1 MAKIAY
7 GLMVAAMVFGGS
19 VRAADAVWT
28 ATPMSVNGDTIRKDG
43 ELVYAVAG
51 GQPDGNTVGEI
62 TVNGVTFKTI
72 FSLSNYPSGSY
83 KLPFS
88 VDPTIPYEI
97 TNLGDQGVSDPGY
110 AQLLGKGFRNESET
124 AMGDYTFTFNG
135 LEEGEKYLVQIICH
149 RNNSPAYS
157 VTVPEDGPSIRIG
170 GSGWTYGG
178 SFVQEFTA
186 EGESHSVTLRYAT
199 TDGGRKAIFNA
210 FQVRKLSGIV
220 TSPNVQSVSSSV
232 SGTTATI
239 SLSGVSIG
247 TDAEAKPAASYAV
260 SYLLDDAEVE
270 QPVEADLTAEDY
282 SFQISDLEDE
292 MMHVCKVIVANDAGL
307 ATTNE
312 TSFLVNSLAPVFVPG
327 WIGEPV
333 DKDGIAIRK
342 DGTPVWAW
350 CGRDQTGLTSQ
361 EKDFPEEIE
370 VNGVTFNALW
380 SLGNHSSKFTVPFSM
395 SPGMNMDASAGSLGG
410 EVDSAVTDAGLREM
424 LNFGWWNNNNGAYAF
439 TLDGLTAGE
448 MYLVQLVFRNGDS
461 AQSIIAPDE
470 TTQSKQG
477 GAGWTYG
484 GTLVGKFKAEDQTH
498 SFTITFSG
506 GDTKARLNAIQVR
519 QLSKNGRYVV
529 TPVVGALSVS
539 TTSSSA
545 KIGFPNIAL
554 GTDDD
559 GFVAKSFTVAYR
571 LNGADPVNVP
581 ETFSGSAASFDINDL
596 AYGAYTCEVTITTD
610 KGTVATQSVAFDI
623 ERDLPYDFGW
633 TAVPMDVNG
642 DVICNDGKVVFAYAG
657 VSNSTVNGV
666 FFKGVRDNPAGH
678 NMPEVELFYGHCFWE
693 NPDTN
698 ADPAPAAVTNEEYAN
713 LLSHSFWAQ
722 SGDQTVVL
730 KNLTVGQTYLFQL
743 VSRSDLNYRQGKIY
757 APGSNTVCTVPSG
770 DGFPY
775 GSSLVYVFT
784 ADEESKTLVFNL
796 DNAAHVNVVQLRKV
810 KAPQPRPVMCGTV
823 IIYR

>member
-28 ATPMSVNGDTIRKDG
+28 ATPMSASGDTIRKDG

-51 GQPDGNTVGEI
+51 GQPDGNSVGEI
-62 TVNGVTFKTI
+62 TVNGVPFTTI
-72 FSLSNYPSGSY
+72 RSFNDYPTSIY
-83 KLPFS
+83 TLPFS
-88 VDPTIPYEI
+88 VSPQIPYERYD
-97 TNLGDQGVSDPGY
+97 LGDQGVSDPDY
-110 AQLLGKGFRNESET
+110 KWMMKNGFRDQRT
-124 AMGDYTFTFNG
+124 LPADYTFTLNG
-135 LEEGEKYLVQIICH
+135 LEAGETYLVQIVAH
-149 RNNSPAYS
+149 RNTDGGYKI
-157 VTVPEDGPSIRIG
+157 TVKDTETQIG
-170 GSGWTYGG
+170 TGYDTGYTYGG
-178 SFVQEFTA
+178 SLVGIFTA
-186 EGESHSVTLRYAT
+186 EAKTYSFTLTYS
-199 TDGGRKAIFNA
+199 GNSNKADFNA
-210 FQVRKLSGIV
+210 FQVRKLSGVVINPSV
-220 TSPNVQSVSSSV
+220 ESVSSSV
-232 SGTTATI
+232 SGTTVTI
-239 SLSGVSIG
+239 DLNGVKIG
-247 TDAEAKPAASYAV
+247 TGSDAEPANSYAV

-270 QPVEADLTAEDY
+270 QTVEAGLTGENYTFD
-282 SFQISDLEDE
+282 ISDLEDE
-292 MMHVCKVIVANDAGL
+292 MTHVCKVIVANDAGI

-327 WIGEPV
+327 WTGEPV

-350 CGRDQTGLTSQ
+350 SGRDPNGLTND
-361 EKDFPEEIE
+361 EKQMTGEIT
-370 VNGVTFNALW
+370 VNGTRFTTVW

-410 EVDSAVTDAGLREM
+410 EVDSAVTDADLRAM
-424 LNFGWWNNNNGAYAF
+424 LNFGWWNNANGAYAF

-470 TTQSKQG
+470 TTQIKQG
-477 GAGWTYG
+477 GTGWTYG
-484 GTLVGKFKAEDQTH
+484 GTLIGKFRAEGEKHVVTLN
-498 SFTITFSG
+498 FSG

-529 TPVVGALSVS
+529 TPVVGALSVA

-545 KIGFPNIAL
+545 RIGFPNIAL

-581 ETFSGSAASFDINDL
+581 GTFSGSAASFDIKDL

-633 TAVPMDVNG
+633 TADPMDVNG

-666 FFKGVRDNPAGH
+666 FFKGVKDNPAGH

-698 ADPAPAAVTNEEYAN
+698 ADPAPAAVANEEYAN

-770 DGFPY
+770 DGFPC

-784 ADEESKTLVFNL
+784 ADAESKTLVFNL

-810 KAPQPRPVMCGTV
+810 KAPQPRPVKRGTV

>member
-28 ATPMSVNGDTIRKDG
+28 ATPMSASGDTIRTDG

-72 FSLSNYPSGSY
+72 FSLSNYPSGLY

-97 TNLGDQGVSDPGY
+97 TNLGDQGVSDKGY
-110 AQLLGKGFRNESET
+110 AQLLGKGFRNESDT

-170 GSGWTYGG
+170 GSSWTYGG

-327 WIGEPV
+327 WTGEEL
-333 DKDGIAIRK
+333 DASGTSIRK
-342 DGTPVWAW
+342 DGTAVWAW
-350 CGRDQTGLTSQ
+350 SGRDPTGLSSE
-361 EKDFPEEIE
+361 EKGVTGELV
-370 VNGVTFNALW
+370 VNGVTFTTLW
-380 SLGNHSSKFTVPFSM
+380 SLGNHSGSVTPPFSM
-395 SPGMNMDASAGSLGG
+395 NPGMNMDASTGALGG
-410 EVDSAVTDAGLREM
+410 EVSSVVTDVGYREM
-424 LNFGWWNNNNGAYAF
+424 LNFGWWNNANGEYTF
-439 TLDGLTAGE
+439 TLNGLTKDE
-448 MYLVQLVFRNGDS
+448 LYLVQFVFRNGDGT
-461 AQSIIAPDE
+461 QTVVAPDG
-470 TTQSKQG
+470 TTAVHQNG
-477 GAGWTYG
+477 IG
-484 GTLVGKFKAEDQTH
+484 GTLVGRFKAESDSAAVQL
-498 SFTITFSG
+498 TFAD
-506 GDTKARLNAIQVR
+506 GDSKARLNAIQVR

-529 TPVVGALSVS
+529 SPVVGALSVS

-581 ETFSGSAASFDINDL
+581 GTFSGSAASFDIKDL

-633 TAVPMDVNG
+633 TADPMDMNG

-666 FFKGVRDNPAGH
+666 FFKGVKDNPAGH

-698 ADPAPAAVTNEEYAN
+698 ADPAPAAVANEEYAN

-770 DGFPY
+770 DGFPC

-784 ADEESKTLVFNL
+784 ADAESKTLVFNL

-810 KAPQPRPVMCGTV
+810 KAPQPRPVKRGTV

>member
-7 GLMVAAMVFGGS
+7 GLMVAAMVCSGF

-28 ATPMSVNGDTIRKDG
+28 ATPMSASGDTIRKDG
-43 ELVYAVAG
+43 ELVFALAG
-51 GQPDGNTVGEI
+51 GAARDTLGTI
-62 TVNGVTFKTI
+62 TVNGVPFTTI
-72 FSLSNYPSGSY
+72 FSLTDYPSSQY
-83 KLPFS
+83 TLPFGMS
-88 VDPTIPYEI
+88 PKIGYDASG
-97 TNLGDQGVSDPGY
+97 LGEQGTTGDY
-110 AQLLGKGFRNESET
+110 AQMLSKGFWNNALGEY
-124 AMGDYTFTFNG
+124 AFTLSG
-135 LEEGEKYLVQIICH
+135 LEVGEKYLVQIVCH
-149 RNNSPAYS
+149 RDNATDYS
-157 VTVPEDGPSIRIG
+157 VGAPGDGPVIKIC

-178 SFVQEFTA
+178 TLVGEFTA
-186 EGESHSVTLRYAT
+186 
-199 TDGGRKAIFNA
+199 TDAIYTFKLNYMSSGTGVKAHFNA
-210 FQVRKLSGIV
+210 FQVRKLSGV
-220 TSPNVQSVSSSV
+220 VADPNVQSVGSSV

-239 SLSGVSIG
+239 TLTGVSVG
-247 TDAEAKPAASYAV
+247 TDDEATPATSYAV
-260 SYLLDDAEVE
+260 SYLLDDAVDATAVE
-270 QPVEADLTAEDY
+270 SGLTAENY
-282 SFQISDLEDE
+282 SFPIADLEDE
-292 MMHVCKVIVANDAGL
+292 MVHNCKVIVANDAGR

-327 WIGEPV
+327 WTGEPV

-350 CGRDQTGLTSQ
+350 CGRDPTGLTSQ

-461 AQSIIAPDE
+461 TQSIIAPDE
-470 TTQSKQG
+470 TTQIKQG
-477 GAGWTYG
+477 GTGWTYG

-529 TPVVGALSVS
+529 SPVIGALSVS

-545 KIGFPNIAL
+545 RIGFPNIAL

-581 ETFSGSAASFDINDL
+581 GTFSGSAASFDIKDL

-633 TAVPMDVNG
+633 TADPMDVNG

-666 FFKGVRDNPAGH
+666 FFKGVKDNPASH

-810 KAPQPRPVMCGTV
+810 KAPQPRPVKRGTV